1 MTMPYRQPQSTT
13 TAIVPSAQS
22 TWDRIE
28 FELLRDPRLQSAHT
42 RRAYRSDLRA
52 FEHWRQGQ
60 PLTRGAVEAYTV
72 QLQRDDRSPNSIN
85 RALAAVRWWARR
97 VADLAYD
104 EPLPED
110 QRDEIVLQATRVATI
125 RDISGQRELRGRH
138 IDDDEF
144 KALLAACQRDAHSA
158 GLRDAALFVVGW
170 ATGLRRSEITSIRVG
185 DIKSN
190 DNSTSIHVRG
200 KGNKTRQVYLAP
212 ASWRWVRRWINHR
225 TWDAGS
231 LFCRIRKGGKLVLD
245 RRLSEEGLAIILR
258 KRASEAALS
267 EPITWHDFRRTF
279 AGNLL
284 DQGVDLVTV
293 QKLLGH
299 SSPTTTSN
307 YDRRGEETKR
317 RAVGKI
323 SIPTAE

>member
-1 MTMPYRQPQSTT
+1 
-13 TAIVPSAQS
+13 
-22 TWDRIE
+22 
-28 FELLRDPRLQSAHT
+28 
-42 RRAYRSDLRA
+42 
-52 FEHWRQGQ
+52 
-60 PLTRGAVEAYTV
+60 
-72 QLQRDDRSPNSIN
+72 
-85 RALAAVRWWARR
+85 VRWWARR
-97 VADLAYD
+97 VVDLAYD

-138 IDDDEF
+138 IDNDEF
-144 KALLAACQRDAHSA
+144 KALLAACQRDASPA

-170 ATGLRRSEITSIRVG
+170 ATGLRRSEITSIRLS
-185 DIKSN
+185 DIKQGAQ
-190 DNSTSIHVRG
+190 STSIQVRG

-225 TWDAGS
+225 TWDAGP
-231 LFCRIRKGGKLVLD
+231 LFCRIRKGGQMVLD
-245 RRLSEEGLAIILR
+245 RRLSEEGLATILR
-258 KRASEAALS
+258 KRALEAALS
-267 EPITWHDFRRTF
+267 EPLTWHDFRRTF

-307 YDRRGEETKR
+307 YDRRGEDTKR
-317 RAVGKI
+317 RAASKI
-323 SIPTAE
+323 SVPAPE